1 MLKDFPLVVS
11 DAEGSGANGAVVK
24 GLGSEP
30 RLPEY
35 KFQS

>member
-1 MLKDFPLVVS
+1 MLKDFPLVVR
-11 DAEGSGANGAVVK
+11 DADRSGAKGAEVK
-24 GLGSEP
+24 GLGSES

>member
-1 MLKDFPLVVS
+1 MLKDFPLVAR
-11 DAEGSGANGAVVK
+11 DADGSGTKGAVVK
-24 GLGSEP
+24 GLGSES